1 MEYKEENIEN
11 LCYTSNV
18 GRQHFDY
25 RIGVSGKNATQELE
39 KKLDQYNEKVSSTEN
54 DQIENGNRNGNGIT
68 QNLEVYI
75 EIKDITKIPGKL
87 YSIIDDLCSTKKIF
101 KESFESCIQQVE
113 DRLTLKKVIQEK
125 KETVEILQGQVLVL
139 SFYYSLQK
147 LNEFLILKDNGSKT
161 TYAGY
166 GFGELIGLV
175 N

>member
-1 MEYKEENIEN
+1 MLVVNTLIIELVSVVRMLLKN
-11 LCYTSNV
+11 L
-18 GRQHFDY
+18 R
-25 RIGVSGKNATQELE
+25 KNWTNTTRKYHPL
-39 KKLDQYNEKVSSTEN
+39 KI

-75 EIKDITKIPGKL
+75 EIKDMTKIPGKL

>member
-1 MEYKEENIEN
+1 M
-11 LCYTSNV
+11 
-18 GRQHFDY
+18 
-25 RIGVSGKNATQELE
+25 
-39 KKLDQYNEKVSSTEN
+39 
-54 DQIENGNRNGNGIT
+54 
-68 QNLEVYI
+68 
-75 EIKDITKIPGKL
+75 TKIPGKL

-175 N
+175 NYSLDKEFKKGEVLSLDDVLILMKNLNGNNSNSNNNNNNRMDVMNSLMMKLCFKESKYHHL